1 MVRALIE
8 VNIREIHQMRFT
20 SANVFKAAGSNGV
33 AVSGMQLWG
42 RRPEEIP
49 QIIPHWPKQLSHRM
63 SPCGAANTLQAW
75 SLNCIN

>member
-1 MVRALIE
+1 MIRALIE

-20 SANVFKAAGSNGV
+20 SANVVKAAGSNGV

-49 QIIPHWPKQLSHRM
+49 QIIPHWPK
-63 SPCGAANTLQAW
+63 
-75 SLNCIN
+75 